1 MNALAER
8 FEQLGRAVAA
18 EQDRALAQDL
28 SLGSVRSRVVARRF
42 RRRRIAPVW
51 GAAALLAAAAA
62 GATVYHFAR
71 PRAPLGASI
80 GAHPLAVGEWV
91 SADHGAAPQIQF
103 SDGSAITLSPGARA
117 RLATLDAKGAQLV
130 LESGSAKVN
139 VIPNHGA
146 RYRLSLGP
154 FAVDV
159 TGTRFDV
166 GFRPADERF
175 TLALHEGRVT
185 VSGCVLGEGR
195 TLLAGEALSA
205 SCRAGHFE
213 ISAIGSEPPEPA
225 LAEPPAPSAS
235 APTADASSSP
245 VEPMAERRGPA
256 SSGPATGREARAAD
270 ASWQS
275 LSRKSRFADAFS
287 LIELEGFG
295 AVVAKATVSD
305 LALLG
310 DTARFAGKPA
320 DALVAYQALR
330 SRAAGTPAAKQAAFS
345 IARVHFDQRGAY
357 AEAARWF
364 RTYLA
369 EQPGGPL
376 AREAEGRLMESLSRA
391 GDRAGAQKAAE
402 RYVAKYPSGPHERV
416 AQQLLAR

>member
-1 MNALAER
+1 MSALAER
-8 FEQLGRAVAA
+8 LERLGKEVAA

-28 SLGSVRSRVVARRF
+28 SLGRVRARVVARRF
-42 RRRRIAPVW
+42 GRPGQTRLW
-51 GAAALLAAAAA
+51 AAVAVVSAAAA
-62 GATVYHFAR
+62 GVLVYHLAR
-71 PRAPLGASI
+71 PRAPLGAAL

-91 SADHGAAPQIQF
+91 SADQGSAPQIRF
-103 SDGSAITLSPGARA
+103 SDGSEVTLSPGSRA
-117 RLATLDAKGAQLV
+117 RLATLDAVGAQLV
-130 LESGSAKVN
+130 LESGAAN
-139 VIPNHGA
+139 VHVVPNHGA

-166 GFRPADERF
+166 GFRPSDEQF
-175 TLALHEGRVT
+175 TLSLHEGKVT

-195 TLLAGEALSA
+195 TLLAGESLSA

-213 ISAIGSEPPEPA
+213 ISAIGSEPPAPELSAAAP
-225 LAEPPAPSAS
+225 EPSA
-235 APTADASSSP
+235 
-245 VEPMAERRGPA
+245 PMADVAPEPSERDARLGRPTQSKEA
-256 SSGPATGREARAAD
+256 SPLG

-275 LSRKSRFADAFS
+275 LARQGRFADAFS
-287 LIELEGFG
+287 LIELDGFDT
-295 AVVAKATVSD
+295 VVSRAAASD
-305 LALLG
+305 LALLA
-310 DTARFAGKPA
+310 DTARLAGKPA
-320 DALVAYQALR
+320 DALTAYLALR
-330 SRAAGTPAAKQAAFS
+330 ARAAGTAAAKQAAFS
-345 IARVHFDQRGAY
+345 IARVHFDQRAAY

-391 GDRAGAQKAAE
+391 GDRSGARQVAE
-402 RYVAKYPSGPHERV
+402 RYVAKYPRGPHERF